1 MELIFLTSLLPK
13 EGFVMKQEAMRCP
26 SSDCL
31 PKASPEIW
39 QGSEHFFRL
48 WKAIYAPTDVW
59 PGHSSEVSDVSS
71 LWTGSSSFTALYD
84 TLELC
89 SLYKLSNGGHWG
101 ESKLFLMAASSQDP
115 GSTSKATRGSPTRQV
130 RPIGK
135 GGARVKSKDRA
146 FRVSQFE
153 LPRASPFPSLESWFF
168 LLQNGS
174 SLMPCHSL
182 SKSQAPL

>member
-1 MELIFLTSLLPK
+1 MEPIFLTSLLPK
-13 EGFVMKQEAMRCP
+13 EGFVMKQEATRCP
-26 SSDCL
+26 ASDCL
-31 PKASPEIW
+31 PKASPEIR
-39 QGSEHFFRL
+39 QGSEHFFHL

-59 PGHSSEVSDVSS
+59 PGHSSEVSGVSS
-71 LWTGSSSFTALYD
+71 LWTGSSSFTASYD

-89 SLYKLSNGGHWG
+89 SLYKLPNGGHWG

-115 GSTSKATRGSPTRQV
+115 RSTSKATRGSPTRQV
-130 RPIGK
+130 RPVGK

-168 LLQNGS
+168 LL
-174 SLMPCHSL
+174 
-182 SKSQAPL
+182 